1 MPFSD
6 PLAGEGDAEH
16 APPRLAQTSLS
27 PSASPRDRT
36 APANRD
42 LTLGHKPEDDVPFRR
57 TLGLTVG
64 ALGVV
69 FGDIGTSPLYAMR
82 ESALALG
89 GHAASAFAVYGAV
102 SLIFWAL
109 IVVVS
114 IKYVGFIMRAD
125 NNGEGGVMALAALA
139 HRSPVNRKIKTAIG
153 IAALMGLA
161 LFYGDGMLTPAISV
175 LSAVEGLG
183 ESESFKAWILPIT
196 LIILVGL
203 FLVQSRGTEKIGKV
217 FGPVMVLWFI
227 ILAVL
232 GLIAI
237 AREPQIIAAANPIY
251 AIRLFAREPW
261 TAFVALGSV
270 VLAVTGCE
278 ALYADMGHFGS
289 KAIRWAWIYFAFPAL
304 VLNYFGQGALLLSNP
319 GAAPLLFYALV
330 PNWLHYPMVAL
341 ATIATIIASQAV
353 ISGVFSIT
361 RQAVQLGQLPR
372 MEIRHTSAVE
382 MGQIYVP
389 KSNAMLAVG
398 VVLIVLIFKTSDSL
412 AAAYGI
418 AVTGVMVISTALVAV
433 VAKYRWKW
441 KMPAVLAVFGV
452 LGLIDVAF
460 MSSNALKI
468 VQGGWLPLAVAGATF
483 VIMDTW
489 RMGRRV
495 HMDAMRDNALALD
508 LFLGRADKFSQRI
521 AGTAVFLSTRPD
533 VVPNAMLH
541 SLKHYKVLHERV
553 VICTVSV
560 AAKPVVAKA
569 KRVMVDKLGKG
580 FFVVRISYGFFETPD
595 IPEALTNARAQGL
608 AIEPEATTYFLGRE
622 TLVPGEHPSMPRW
635 RVGLYMW
642 LASNALSPARFYH
655 LPPGRVVELGTQ
667 VSI

>member
-1 MPFSD
+1 
-6 PLAGEGDAEH
+6 L
-16 APPRLAQTSLS
+16 
-27 PSASPRDRT
+27 
-36 APANRD
+36 
-42 LTLGHKPEDDVPFRR
+42 KPDDKVPFRR
-57 TLGLTVG
+57 TLSLSLG

-69 FGDIGTSPLYAMR
+69 YGDIGTSPLYAMR
-82 ESALALG
+82 ESALAAG
-89 GHAASAFAVYGAV
+89 GHAAGAAAVYGAL

-109 IVVVS
+109 MIVVTL
-114 IKYVGFIMRAD
+114 KYVVFIMRAD

-139 HRSPVNRKIKTAIG
+139 HRAPVSRPAKTAIG
-153 IAALMGLA
+153 LAALMGLA

-175 LSAVEGLG
+175 LSAVEGIG
-183 ESESFKAWILPIT
+183 VSDGFKPWIVPIT
-196 LIILVGL
+196 LVILVGL
-203 FLVQSRGTEKIGKV
+203 FLLQSRGTGKIGKV

-227 ILAVL
+227 VLAVL
-232 GLIAI
+232 GAIAI
-237 AREPQIIAAANPIY
+237 AREPQI
-251 AIRLFAREPW
+251 LFAADPRYAVALFATEPW

-278 ALYADMGHFGS
+278 ALYADMGHFGA
-289 KAIRWAWIYFAFPAL
+289 KAIRWAWLYFAFPAL

-319 GAAPLLFYALV
+319 GAAPFLFYALV
-330 PNWLHYPMVAL
+330 PGWLHFPMVAL

-372 MEIRHTSAVE
+372 MEIRHTSAQE
-382 MGQIYVP
+382 EGQIYVP

-398 VVLIVLIFKTSDSL
+398 VVLIVLIFKSSDAL

-433 VAKYRWKW
+433 VARYRWHW
-441 KMPAVLAVFGV
+441 KRTPVIALFGT

-468 VQGGWLPLAVAGATF
+468 VQGGWLPLAVAAATF
-483 VIMDTW
+483 VVMDTW
-489 RMGRRV
+489 RIGRRV
-495 HMDAMRDNALALD
+495 HLEAMRDNALALD
-508 LFLGRADKFSQRI
+508 LFLDRADKFSQRI
-521 AGTAVFLSTRPD
+521 AGTAVFLSPRLD
-533 VVPNAMLH
+533 AVPNPLLH

-560 AAKPVVAKA
+560 ADTPQVAKA
-569 KRVMVDKLGKG
+569 KRVTVDKLGKG
-580 FFVVRISYGFFETPD
+580 FFAVRISYGFFETPD
-595 IPEALTNARAQGL
+595 IPEALALARAQGL
-608 AIEPEATTYFLGRE
+608 ALEPDTTTYFLGRE
-622 TLVPGEHPSMPRW
+622 TLVPGEKPSMKRW
-635 RVGLYMW
+635 RVALYMW